1 MQAIVAYL
9 VKTRYG
15 QKKVGG
21 AKKTKLAFVYASNAE
36 EELGFKKQAKE
47 NGGWDVITI
56 RDAMSPSTS
65 QDKLHIKTI
74 FEVLSANIMS
84 ELPYFVGAASS
95 GLSWTV
101 QALRKQP
108 LKTGISL
115 DDPWSQRI

>member
-1 MQAIVAYL
+1 MAMERVWKEYQE
-9 VKTRYG
+9 R

-21 AKKTKLAFVYASNAE
+21 EKKTKIAFVYASNAE
-36 EELGFKKQAKE
+36 EALGFKKQAKE
-47 NGGWDVITI
+47 NGGWEIITI
-56 RDAMSPSTS
+56 RDAMSQHVSR
-65 QDKLHIKTI
+65 DKLHIETI

-101 QALRKQP
+101 QALREQP
-108 LKTGISL
+108 LKTGVSL